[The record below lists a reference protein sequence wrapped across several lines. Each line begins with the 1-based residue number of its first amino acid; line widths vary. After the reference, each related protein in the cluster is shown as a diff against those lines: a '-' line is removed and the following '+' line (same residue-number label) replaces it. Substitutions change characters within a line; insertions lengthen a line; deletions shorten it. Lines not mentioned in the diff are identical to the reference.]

1 MIMLQFLVFG
11 FCNGKPQDTSDAH
24 NRHMRSGTTDHTA
37 ELTSEDEVIVISGA
51 THKVKQLSA
60 GHQVRLV
67 IATSSIVVL
76 IP

>member
-1 MIMLQFLVFG
+1 MIILLVLVFG
-11 FCNGKPQDTSDAH
+11 FCNGKPQDISDAH
-24 NRHMRSGTTDHTA
+24 NRHVRSGAMDHTA

-51 THKVKQLSA
+51 THKVQQLSP

-67 IATSSIVVL
+67 IATSSIVIL

>member
-1 MIMLQFLVFG
+1 M
-11 FCNGKPQDTSDAH
+11 
-24 NRHMRSGTTDHTA
+24 DHTA

-51 THKVKQLSA
+51 THKVQQLSP

-67 IATSSIVVL
+67 IAISSVVVL